1 VKTHDFVFYVQ
12 DPELYGVMQVRKVRS
27 DGMVVCRVDLD
38 REGVFV
44 YEVFGLDELEVTA
57 RAKAAV

>member
-57 RAKAAV
+57 RAKAVV

>member
-1 VKTHDFVFYVQ
+1 VKTHDFVFYVR

-38 REGVFV
+38 RDGVFV
-44 YEVFGLDELEVTA
+44 YEVFGLDELGVTA

>member
-1 VKTHDFVFYVQ
+1 VKTHDFVFYVR
-12 DPELYGVMQVRKVRS
+12 DPELYRVMQVRKVRS